1 MLVFKLCENSSQ
13 KKVCLV
19 IVFVYFKANFIIFF
33 FVCNQPAIY
42 ICLYL
47 CLCVQS
53 QCLPLSLCTMDLPYK
68 SLSLSLY
75 TIMMTTF
82 VFLPTIKVPLFV
94 FLYNQT
100 VFIVVYLVPDVT
112 SNFSFP
118 TLKDEKLPNNHQ
130 KKILNYFNFIALEGS

>member
-1 MLVFKLCENSSQ
+1 ML
-13 KKVCLV
+13 LV
-19 IVFVYFKANFIIFF
+19 IVLVYFQATIIIFL
-33 FVCNQPAIY
+33 FVSNQPAIY
-42 ICLYL
+42 VCLCL

-68 SLSLSLY
+68 SLSLY